1 MKKAFDGLSK
11 VPTSDRKKMK
21 KTKCLPGWDE
31 EWVHKVLAHLLRPGG
46 CFLNLDRVGSYNRR
60 HIEWLK
66 SGGFE
71 DADFFWKG
79 PRMAIFGGFRD

>member
-1 MKKAFDGLSK
+1 
-11 VPTSDRKKMK
+11 MK